1 MSKALN
7 AVIYKFLC
15 QTSISIYATLLWDG
29 FGNVEY
35 ASKKNYQVRSG
46 LARLCWWCEPQT
58 HNWYSLC
65 SLMDSI
71 CANSVN
77 LVMGI
82 ILIYHYTYLIIKCAQ
97 FFKSQR
103 FSYRKSVST
112 LPTLNFNTTCVF
124 CGAATLMPITWTSH
138 ACFKFLRI

>member
-1 MSKALN
+1 MQLFINFYVKRQSAFTQPCCEMVSGMSN
-7 AVIYKFLC
+7 MPP
-15 QTSISIYATLLWDG
+15 
-29 FGNVEY
+29 
-35 ASKKNYQVRSG
+35 KKNYQVRSG

-138 ACFKFLRI
+138 GCFKFLRI